1 MPHPFHGPHQAISL
15 NFPDLTCLASTGGG
29 GLFRVAGVDR
39 EVFGGGAFT
48 ELSWLR
54 FATTAW
60 LAQAEDG
67 DFLTRMLS
75 NPLILP
81 VGLLLIFYLTFIAP
95 ERRRRAE
102 EAKMMASLK
111 KNDRVVTVGGIHGT
125 VVATAS
131 DSDVVTLRVD
141 ESSNTRLKVNRS
153 AIAKITTPPKD
164 KEKESKTNQRTG
176 TTATKASGGDSPSL
190 SP

>member
-1 MPHPFHGPHQAISL
+1 MPHPFRGPLQAISL
-15 NFPDLTCLASTGGG
+15 NFPDLTFLASTGGG
-29 GLFRVAGVDR
+29 GISRAADVDR
-39 EVFGGGAFT
+39 VVSGGGMLTDVA
-48 ELSWLR
+48 WLR
-54 FATTAW
+54 VATTAW

-67 DFLTRMLS
+67 DFITRMLS

-125 VVATAS
+125 VVATAA

-164 KEKESKTNQRTG
+164 KEKESKT
-176 TTATKASGGDSPSL
+176 KEPASGSD
-190 SP
+190 